1 MYVEYMEEISETVF
15 VLTPPGNNPET
26 FRLYEVQLFIADDDD
41 TKDDDVMMMMMMIMK
56 VIQVMILQMMMTVI
70 TMMTIIMIIMILAKE
85 MMIMITFK
93 MLIQALEL
101 GAIPIMIFWNDDN
114 TNYMNGPI

>member
-26 FRLYEVQLFIADDDD
+26 FRLYEVQLFIADDD
-41 TKDDDVMMMMMMIMK
+41 TKDDDVMMMMMIMK
-56 VIQVMILQMMMTVI
+56 VIEVMILQMMMTVI
-70 TMMTIIMIIMILAKE
+70 TMMTIIMIIMIIAKE

-93 MLIQALEL
+93 MFIQALEL
-101 GAIPIMIFWNDDN
+101 GAIPIIIFWNDDN

>member
-1 MYVEYMEEISETVF
+1 LIDYYSKGKTYAEMYVEYMEEISETVF

-26 FRLYEVQLFIADDDD
+26 FRLYEVYLFMADDD
-41 TKDDDVMMMMMMIMK
+41 TKDDDVMMMMIMK

-70 TMMTIIMIIMILAKE
+70 TMMTIIMIIMIIAKE

-93 MLIQALEL
+93 MFI
-101 GAIPIMIFWNDDN
+101 
-114 TNYMNGPI
+114 